1 MNNLK
6 SHAISFSGETVVVAI
21 FKPTP
26 SAFIVEAL
34 PKPPEG
40 FMRFGRGE
48 VFTIG
53 AKEVQVNGKTL
64 AMQRVWVPVWCAFI
78 SVCVSEST
86 GVALSIYFVDQPR
99 NKIGK

>member
-34 PKPPEG
+34 PKLPKG

-53 AKEVQVNGKTL
+53 AKEVQVDGESF
-64 AMQRVWVPVWCAFI
+64 AMQRVFVPIWNAI
-78 SVCVSEST
+78 ITET
-86 GVALSIYFVDQPR
+86 ITKGAAIPLSIYFVDQPR